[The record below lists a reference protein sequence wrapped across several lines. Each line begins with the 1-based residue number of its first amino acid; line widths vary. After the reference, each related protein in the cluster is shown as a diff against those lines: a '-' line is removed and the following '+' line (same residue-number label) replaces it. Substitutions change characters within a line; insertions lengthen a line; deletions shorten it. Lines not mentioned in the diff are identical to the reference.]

1 MDVDPSSGRT
11 ALERAETEPWVQV
24 ALSARV
30 MQGTLRQIPTPTPG
44 SLLDVARAF
53 FPEEA
58 AADWCRSF
66 LASALEHLVMWAD
79 YATPLKYHP
88 DAAVEF
94 ALRPV
99 QTLAR
104 AALESASQAVWVL
117 STADVR
123 EASRRHISLVLA
135 DWEEQRKA
143 ATAPEAVAE
152 LKQRRADAIALTG
165 LDEKRFRA
173 PLYIDLV
180 KGAAAHVRA
189 QLPDALVQDDAA
201 VERLWRASAG
211 WAHGKKWPASEL
223 TMTVEAEGHRIT
235 LPDPAAITAIL
246 KLADAVMTY
255 GVMRFADFSGHIVHL
270 STWQRAAFEK
280 VYATLP
286 LLPGA
291 PARPPDSNVGRA
303 ASARY
308 EVSTAGRDGE
318 RSWWG

>member
-1 MDVDPSSGRT
+1 MDVDPATGRS
-11 ALERAETEPWVQV
+11 ALTRDETQPWVQV

-30 MQGTLRQIPTPTPG
+30 MQGTLRLIPAPSPG

-66 LASALEHLVMWAD
+66 LAAALEHLVMWAD
-79 YATPLKYHP
+79 YATPLNYHP

-117 STADVR
+117 STGDVR
-123 EASRRHISLVLA
+123 EASRRHASLVLV
-135 DWEEQRKA
+135 DWEEQGKA
-143 ATAPEAVAE
+143 APDLEAKAA
-152 LKQRRADAIALTG
+152 LKLRRVEALRLLG
-165 LDEKRFRA
+165 VDESQLRA
-173 PLYIDLV
+173 PRYIDLV
-180 KGAAAHVRA
+180 KDAAAHVRA
-189 QLPDALVQDDAA
+189 QMPDALVQDDAA

-211 WAHGKKWPASEL
+211 SAHGKKWPASDL

-235 LPDPAAITAIL
+235 MPDPAAITAIL
-246 KLADAVMTY
+246 KLTDAVMTY
-255 GVMRFADFSGHIVHL
+255 GVMRFADFSGHIEHL
-270 STWQRAAFEK
+270 AGWQRAAFVK
-280 VYATLP
+280 VYETLP

-291 PARPPDSNVGRA
+291 PAEPPDSRLGTRPSLA
-303 ASARY
+303 
-308 EVSTAGRDGE
+308 
-318 RSWWG
+318 